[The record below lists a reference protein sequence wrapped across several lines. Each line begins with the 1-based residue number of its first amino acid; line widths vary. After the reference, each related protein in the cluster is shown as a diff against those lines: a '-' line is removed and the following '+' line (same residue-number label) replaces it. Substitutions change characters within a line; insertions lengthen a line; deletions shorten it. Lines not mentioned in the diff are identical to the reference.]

1 MRPRALVLRPAP
13 GNARTCAALAA
24 AGAEPV
30 ALPLFATVPV
40 AWQVP
45 DAQAFDALLL
55 TSAAAVRHAGEGLAA
70 LRALPAVAVGEATA
84 AAARAAG
91 LTVVLV
97 GRGDAASVVA
107 QAAAWPRLMHLA
119 GRDRVAQAGVH
130 AITVYASEA
139 LDVPR
144 SALAVARGAVVLL
157 HSARAAARFAALS
170 GDLPR
175 DAIRL
180 AALSAGVAAAAGV
193 GWRSVAIAPVPS
205 DAALVRVAIDR

>member
-1 MRPRALVLRPAP
+1 MRTRALVLRPAP

-45 DAQAFDALLL
+45 DPQAFDALLL
-55 TSAAAVRHAGEGLAA
+55 TSAAAVRHAGGGLAA
-70 LRALPAVAVGEATA
+70 LRGLPVVAVGDATA

-91 LTVVLV
+91 LTVALV
-97 GRGDAASVVA
+97 GQRDAASVVA
-107 QAAAWPRLMHLA
+107 AATAWPRLLHLA
-119 GRDRVAQAGVH
+119 GRDRVAQDGVS
-130 AITVYASEA
+130 AMTVYANEA
-139 LDVPR
+139 LDVLP
-144 SALAVARGAVVLL
+144 SALEVARDSVVLL
-157 HSARAAARFAALS
+157 HSVRAAARFAALS
-170 GDLPR
+170 CHVPR

-180 AALSAGVAAAAGV
+180 AALSPAVATAAGE

-205 DAALVRVAIDR
+205 DAALVRVAIDH